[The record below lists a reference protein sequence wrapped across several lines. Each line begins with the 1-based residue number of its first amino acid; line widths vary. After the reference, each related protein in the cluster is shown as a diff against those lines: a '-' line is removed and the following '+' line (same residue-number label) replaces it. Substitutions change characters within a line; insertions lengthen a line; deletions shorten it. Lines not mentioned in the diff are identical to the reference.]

1 MISEQRMQRR
11 TLNEILPLSQIIYV
25 IGNNNLKCIFFMTY
39 CQIINFFSWFGPWKV
54 NIYQTAYHSL
64 THWYTLTFLIIFNLI
79 NNLYLC
85 PLGISVYV
93 QTAGPSDFQN
103 VSGISFLPAN
113 FTIDEDNFSS
123 ITEHSL
129 VVLDDFS
136 FKFVNKKQAKIN
148 FLKVVNYLILVI
160 HNLFSNN
167 LSNDILCAH
176 HVFLT
181 FTNLGYLIMRWY
193 YILYFYK
200 ALHTFFFIFF
210 QKTIYATRWSWSPR
224 FFQSVQKARLIKHT
238 HNHTHTNTHTHTH
251 THTTTHTQTHT
262 NTHTPGGGCMINYP
276 FGGGGRL

>member
-181 FTNLGYLIMRWY
+181 FINLGYLIMRWY

-200 ALHTFFFIFF
+200 ALHNIYIYIFFFRKLFM
-210 QKTIYATRWSWSPR
+210 
-224 FFQSVQKARLIKHT
+224 RL
-238 HNHTHTNTHTHTH
+238 
-251 THTTTHTQTHT
+251 
-262 NTHTPGGGCMINYP
+262 GGP
-276 FGGGGRL
+276 EVLDSSKVSRKLD

>member
-1 MISEQRMQRR
+1 
-11 TLNEILPLSQIIYV
+11 
-25 IGNNNLKCIFFMTY
+25 MTY
-39 CQIINFFSWFGPWKV
+39 CQIINFFSWIIGQWKV

-64 THWYTLTFLIIFNLI
+64 SHWYTLTFLILFNLI

-85 PLGISVYV
+85 PLGIFMYV
-93 QTAGPSDFQN
+93 QTAEQTDFQN

-181 FTNLGYLIMRWY
+181 FINLGYLIMRWY
-193 YILYFYK
+193 YIFIFIKHYIRSFL
-200 ALHTFFFIFF
+200 FFFRKLFM
-210 QKTIYATRWSWSPR
+210 
-224 FFQSVQKARLIKHT
+224 RLSGPEVLDSSKVS
-238 HNHTHTNTHTHTH
+238 
-251 THTTTHTQTHT
+251 
-262 NTHTPGGGCMINYP
+262 
-276 FGGGGRL
+276 RKLD